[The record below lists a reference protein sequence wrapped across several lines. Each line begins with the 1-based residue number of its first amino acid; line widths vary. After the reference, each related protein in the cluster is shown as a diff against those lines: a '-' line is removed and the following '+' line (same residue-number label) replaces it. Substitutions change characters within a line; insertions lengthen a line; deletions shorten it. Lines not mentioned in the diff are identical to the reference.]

1 MTIREKAIA
10 YTESSE
16 KIVDFDNH
24 CHCCNCEGYDDY
36 ALAHAYYDGAK
47 EEQEDIKAKLEK
59 WCDSNLFC
67 GTSCVETPF
76 ETVDELL
83 EDLFKYLDL

>member
-16 KIVDFDNH
+16 KIVDFDNRY
-24 CHCCNCEGYDDY
+24 HCCNCEGYDDY

-47 EEQEDIKAKLEK
+47 EAQEDIKAKLEK

>member
-10 YTESSE
+10 YTGGPEN
-16 KIVDFDNH
+16 IVDFDNNY
-24 CHCCNCEGYDDY
+24 HCCNCEGYDDY

-47 EEQEDIKAKLEK
+47 EAQEDIKTKLEK

>member
-16 KIVDFDNH
+16 KIVDFDNRY
-24 CHCCNCEGYDDY
+24 HCCNCEGYDDY

-47 EEQEDIKAKLEK
+47 EAQEDIKDKLEK

-76 ETVDELL
+76 ESVDELL

>member
-16 KIVDFDNH
+16 KIVDFDNRY
-24 CHCCNCEGYDDY
+24 HCCNCEGYDDY

-47 EEQEDIKAKLEK
+47 EEQEDIKSKLEK

-76 ETVDELL
+76 ESVDELL